1 MSKIINILVD
11 GNTAP
16 PVYQTVGA
24 SGLDLQANLTI
35 APEIYGAPNV
45 LYGEPLGYS
54 EKLIIYPGTRVLIHT
69 GLKVGIP
76 KGYELQIRPRS
87 GLALKHGIM
96 LANSPGTI
104 DSDYRG
110 DIGVIVINLG
120 NEPIVIEHG
129 MRIAQAV
136 LTEVIKIE
144 WNFVTDVD
152 NTTRGD
158 GGFGH
163 TGVW

>member
-1 MSKIINILVD
+1 MRKIINIVVD
-11 GNTAP
+11 GNTSL

-24 SGLDLQANLTI
+24 AGLDLRANLTI

-45 LYGEPLGYS
+45 LCGEPLGYS
-54 EKLIIYPGTRVLIHT
+54 EKLIIYPGSRVLIHT
-69 GLKVGIP
+69 GLKVEIP
-76 KGYELQIRPRS
+76 EGYELQIRPRS
-87 GLALKHGIM
+87 GLALKHGLM
-96 LANSPGTI
+96 LPNSPGTI

-136 LTEVIKIE
+136 LTQVVKIE
-144 WNFVTDVD
+144 WNVVTDVD
-152 NTTRGD
+152 DTTRGD

-163 TGVW
+163 TGGW